1 MAIKTFTTGEVL
13 TAADTNTYLANSGL
27 VYITSATASG
37 TAQFINIASCFSST
51 YDSYRILVTSCG
63 SASSAVSVGFQMLNG
78 TTPYTASNYSFAFA
92 GYTTLGG
99 SNNNGYNADTKASF
113 INCYGAV
120 MNGGASFDCHQP
132 YLAKQTQ
139 FLGHSTAVNSGLNG
153 YDMRSGMMLVE
164 TATSYDGLRIT
175 TTGGNLSGTFTV
187 YGYRKA

>member
-1 MAIKTFTTGEVL
+1 MTVKTFAVGELATSSDVNEFL
-13 TAADTNTYLANSGL
+13 TNSGL
-27 VYITSATASG
+27 VYITQATASG
-37 TAQFINIASCFSST
+37 TAQFINLASCFSST
-51 YDSYRILVTSCG
+51 YDSYRITVTSCG
-63 SASSAVSVGFQMLNG
+63 SASNAVSVGFQMLNG

-99 SNNNGYNADTKASF
+99 SYNGGYNADTKASF

-120 MNGGASFDCHQP
+120 MNGGASFDCHHP

-139 FLGHSTAVNSGLNG
+139 FLGHSTAINSGLNG
-153 YDMRSGMMLVE
+153 YEMRSAMMLVE

-187 YGYRKA
+187 YGYRKP